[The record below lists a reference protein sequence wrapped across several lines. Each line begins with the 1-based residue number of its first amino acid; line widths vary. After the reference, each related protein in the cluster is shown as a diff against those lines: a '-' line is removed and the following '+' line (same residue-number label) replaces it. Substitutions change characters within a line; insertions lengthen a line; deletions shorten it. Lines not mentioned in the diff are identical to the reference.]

1 MLVITRKNDESL
13 VIGDNIEITILE
25 ISNGKVKIG
34 INAPNDIKIIR
45 KEIIDSIRQ
54 TNIDSTVDAE
64 KIDLDELINKIS
76 KQKL

>member
-34 INAPNDIKIIR
+34 IKAPNDIKIIR
-45 KEIIDSIRQ
+45 KEIIDSICR
-54 TNIDSTVDAE
+54 TNIDSRVDAE
-64 KIDLDELINKIS
+64 EINIDELVNKIS

>member
-13 VIGDNIEITILE
+13 VIGDNIEITVLE

-45 KEIIDSIRQ
+45 KEIIDSIRK
-54 TNIDSTVDAE
+54 TNIDSRVDAE
-64 KIDLDELINKIS
+64 KINLDELINKIY
-76 KQKL
+76 K